1 MLKAIDGLKDLLLVA
16 HFTKFALL
24 SGMFLGENKDKQ
36 VNLSVRTAGKM
47 IMGLCSCVLSL
58 PYMLSRQFTGHDPD
72 LRGG

>member
-1 MLKAIDGLKDLLLVA
+1 MLKAIDGLKDLLLVDP
-16 HFTKFALL
+16 FQKICP